1 MNVILGDTI
10 DKFFFKES
18 LKILFFVSF
27 LIFSLD
33 LLLNLVKEL
42 EDLSINYSFLEILQY
57 IFYISLSRL
66 CEILPLCAVISAI
79 LTFGFL
85 SDSGELIAAQILGK
99 SMLANVLNILKPIV
113 IFLIFTLLSFE
124 LITPKLEILAKNIK
138 FKDQES
144 TIKSDWLQKN
154 NVLANYSFL
163 DSSGSD
169 IKLYYLNEEKKLQ
182 SIVEAKSFEIQ
193 EDKWQLNE
201 AFDSIKKE
209 NYSVFYWEE
218 GPNVGINEDL
228 GIKELPLSQVYK
240 ILTQTGPEREKKK
253 ISYEF
258 WKKLLEPFSAVSI
271 IILSIALSILFFE
284 KNKNLERLL
293 FGALMAFGFNLIL
306 KILGNIAIINNISPG
321 LAILLPSL
329 IVGFLGLRL
338 LKA

>member
-1 MNVILGDTI
+1 MNVIFGDTI
-10 DKFFFKES
+10 DKIFFRES

-33 LLLNLVKEL
+33 LLLNFVKEL
-42 EDLSINYSFLEILQY
+42 EDLNSDYSFLDIVQY

-99 SMLANVLNILKPIV
+99 SVVINVLNILKPII
-113 IFLIFTLLSFE
+113 IFLIFTLFCFE
-124 LITPKLEILAKNIK
+124 FITPKLEILAKNIK

-144 TIKSDWLQKN
+144 SIQSEWLKKN
-154 NVLANYSFL
+154 KVLANYSFQ
-163 DSSGSD
+163 DNSGSN
-169 IKLYYLNEEKKLQ
+169 IKLYFLNDDKRLQ

-193 EDKWQLNE
+193 EEKWKLNE
-201 AFDSIKKE
+201 AFDSIKNE
-209 NYSVFYWEE
+209 NYSEFYWEE
-218 GPNVGINEDL
+218 GPSVGINEDL

-240 ILTQTGPEREKKK
+240 ILIQTGPEREKKK

-258 WKKLLEPFSAVSI
+258 WKKLLEPLSAVSI

-293 FGALMAFGFNLIL
+293 FGSLMAFGFNLIL
-306 KILGNIAIINNISPG
+306 KILGNVAIINNISPG
-321 LAILLPSL
+321 LAILIPSL
-329 IVGFLGLRL
+329 IVGLFGLKL
-338 LKA
+338 LKT

>member
-99 SMLANVLNILKPIV
+99 SMLANVLNILKPII

-138 FKDQES
+138 FKGE
-144 TIKSDWLQKN
+144 
-154 NVLANYSFL
+154 
-163 DSSGSD
+163 
-169 IKLYYLNEEKKLQ
+169 
-182 SIVEAKSFEIQ
+182 
-193 EDKWQLNE
+193 
-201 AFDSIKKE
+201 
-209 NYSVFYWEE
+209 
-218 GPNVGINEDL
+218 
-228 GIKELPLSQVYK
+228 
-240 ILTQTGPEREKKK
+240 
-253 ISYEF
+253 
-258 WKKLLEPFSAVSI
+258 
-271 IILSIALSILFFE
+271 
-284 KNKNLERLL
+284 
-293 FGALMAFGFNLIL
+293 
-306 KILGNIAIINNISPG
+306 
-321 LAILLPSL
+321 
-329 IVGFLGLRL
+329 
-338 LKA
+338 

>member
-1 MNVILGDTI
+1 MNVIFGDTI
-10 DKFFFKES
+10 DKIFFRES

-33 LLLNLVKEL
+33 LLLNFVKEL
-42 EDLSINYSFLEILQY
+42 EDLNSNYSFLEILQY

-85 SDSGELIAAQILGK
+85 NDSGELIAAQILGK
-99 SMLANVLNILKPIV
+99 SIIINVINILKPII
-113 IFLIFTLLSFE
+113 IFLIVTLLCFE
-124 LITPKLEILAKNIK
+124 FVTPKLEILAKNIK
-138 FKDQES
+138 FKDQET
-144 TIKSDWLQKN
+144 TIQSEWLQKN
-154 NVLANYSFL
+154 NVLANYSFQ
-163 DSSGSD
+163 DNSGSD
-169 IKLYYLNEEKKLQ
+169 IKLYFLNEDKRLK
-182 SIVEAKSFEIQ
+182 SIIEAKSFEIK
-193 EDKWQLNE
+193 EEKWELND
-201 AFDSIKKE
+201 AYDLIINK
-209 NYSVFYWEE
+209 NYSEFYWEE

-258 WKKLLEPFSAVSI
+258 WKKLLEPLSAVSI

-293 FGALMAFGFNLIL
+293 FGSLMAFGFNLML

-321 LAILLPSL
+321 LAILVPSL
-329 IVGFLGLRL
+329 IVGLFGLRL
-338 LKA
+338 LRV